1 VKPGEDLA
9 NAAIRELSEE
19 TGLESERARY
29 AFQFRGLRTRH
40 FVFIA
45 RVDIKSDPV
54 PANEIS
60 RCKWCRLDELRRIQ
74 VSIPTKGIAEI
85 FLRKART
92 SHRATLREVI
102 DTISA
107 EWIPERRPE
116 ATMTADDR
124 TLRVDVPVPSRKVRF
139 GRYLACCSHWQRE
152 YVEDNDYLAAFAF
165 CVTVD
170 AIRKAQGKMMPK
182 ELPVGS
188 MERML
193 AEVDVIQETL
203 RMLGIGRDAVN
214 GLPARPEE

>member
-1 VKPGEDLA
+1 MKRRATVICERDGRVLLVARARGRWAFPGGRVKPGEDLA

-107 EWIPERRPE
+107 E
-116 ATMTADDR
+116 
-124 TLRVDVPVPSRKVRF
+124 
-139 GRYLACCSHWQRE
+139 
-152 YVEDNDYLAAFAF
+152 
-165 CVTVD
+165 
-170 AIRKAQGKMMPK
+170 
-182 ELPVGS
+182 
-188 MERML
+188 
-193 AEVDVIQETL
+193 
-203 RMLGIGRDAVN
+203 
-214 GLPARPEE
+214 